1 MLRMRLKMQGRN
13 VFNDAKF
20 CLREKKNH
28 KTTMTFSNITCRI
41 HAAEKKSHRAAN
53 SVTLLAVSKNQSIEK
68 IRETYL
74 AGQTR
79 FAENYVQEAIE
90 KQSALSDL
98 IIEWHFIGTIQS
110 NKTKLIATHFDWVHS
125 VNRFD
130 IAKRLNDARDAKR
143 PLNIC
148 IEVNIDD
155 EATKSGAKSQD
166 VFWLAEKIKSL
177 PNLRLRG
184 LMVIP
189 QKNHVDAFKKTSA
202 LQQELIRRGFLLDTL
217 SMGMSADFEAAI
229 AAGSTIVRIGT
240 AIFGER

>member
-1 MLRMRLKMQGRN
+1 
-13 VFNDAKF
+13 
-20 CLREKKNH
+20 
-28 KTTMTFSNITCRI
+28 MTLSDITYRI
-41 HAAEKKSHRAAN
+41 RAAEKKCHRAPN

-68 IRETYL
+68 IREAYL
-74 AGQTR
+74 AGQTQ

-98 IIEWHFIGTIQS
+98 QIEWHFIGNIQS

-125 VNRFD
+125 VNRFE
-130 IAKRLNDARDAKR
+130 IAKRLNDARDAKH
-143 PLNIC
+143 PLNVC

-155 EATKSGAKSQD
+155 ETTKSGAQSQD
-166 VFWLAEKIKSL
+166 ILSLAEKIKSL

-189 QKNHVDAFKKTSA
+189 QKNHVDAFEKTSA
-202 LQQELIRRGFLLDTL
+202 LQQELIRKGFLLDTL

-229 AAGSTIVRIGT
+229 AAGSTMVRIGT

>member
-1 MLRMRLKMQGRN
+1 
-13 VFNDAKF
+13 
-20 CLREKKNH
+20 
-28 KTTMTFSNITCRI
+28 MTLHDIQSRI
-41 HAAEKKSHRAAN
+41 CIAEKKHHRTPN

-68 IRETYL
+68 IHNVFDL
-74 AGQTR
+74 GQTR

-90 KQSALSDL
+90 KQNALSDL
-98 IIEWHFIGTIQS
+98 AIEWHFIGTIQS

-130 IAKRLNDARDAKR
+130 IAQRLNNARDEKN

-155 EATKSGAKSQD
+155 ETTKSGVSSQD
-166 VFWLAEKIKSL
+166 VFSLAEKIKSL

-189 QKNHVDAFKKTSA
+189 QKNHVDAFKKTAA
-202 LQQELIRRGFLLDTL
+202 LQQELIRSGFLLDTL

-229 AAGSTIVRIGT
+229 AAGSTMVRIGT
-240 AIFGER
+240 AIFGERTA